1 MRVTN
6 RTRLASSWLAPLMML
21 GLAACYAP
29 KPEPAA
35 PPDLSPEDRTQV
47 TVVREQLATAERQG
61 TWSPDDE
68 AKFSAAIATLPAEA
82 RLQLSKDLVLRLNQK
97 KLKPVHPAP
106 VPGQVVCPGL
116 CNSGVQAKTATT
128 TQTGATDVPAKVVP
142 PAATGKAV
150 AK

>member
-21 GLAACYAP
+21 GLAACCAP
-29 KPEPAA
+29 KPEAAA

-97 KLKPVHPAP
+97 KLKPTHPAP

-116 CNSGVQAKTATT
+116 CNSGVKATT
-128 TQTGATDVPAKVVP
+128 TTTSTQPGTTDTPVKVVP
-142 PAATGKAV
+142 GVTGKGV